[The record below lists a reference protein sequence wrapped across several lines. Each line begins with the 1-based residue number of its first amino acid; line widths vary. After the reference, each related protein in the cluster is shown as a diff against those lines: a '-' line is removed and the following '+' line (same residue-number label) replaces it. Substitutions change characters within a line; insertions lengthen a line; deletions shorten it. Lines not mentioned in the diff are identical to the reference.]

1 MNNVR
6 VLWGMIG
13 GLILLLAVV
22 SWSWYKEM
30 GHVQTMAVVGGQEIY
45 ESDWVSVLKQ
55 KHGQQVLTE
64 MINRRVVIQEA
75 KRLGVEV
82 DEKEVQSEMD
92 KLADSYGGEQ
102 HFDDALKKEA
112 GTSKQ
117 EVVEEIRY
125 HMLLEEI
132 ATKDIVIDDKD
143 LRSYYD
149 SHSEEFNHPPRAH
162 LSIITIASREEA
174 DQVKSELNQ
183 GANFATLA
191 KERSIDSLTAGNG
204 GDMGWISLKDESV
217 PITIRE
223 VAESLSVGKY
233 SEPLSIDEGFAIIRV
248 EDYKK
253 SVQVSYEDAKEQIR
267 QQMALAQVSLD
278 DVLARLKQG
287 VGVNIRSEN
296 SH

>member
-13 GLILLLAVV
+13 GLILLLSVV

-30 GHVQTMAVVGGQEIY
+30 GHVQTMAVVGKQEISN
-45 ESDWVSVLKQ
+45 SDWVNELKQ

-64 MINRRVVIQEA
+64 MINRQVVIQEA
-75 KRLGVEV
+75 KRLGIEV
-82 DEKEVQSEMD
+82 DEKQVQSEMD
-92 KLADSYGGEQ
+92 KLADSYGSDQ
-102 HFDDALKKEA
+102 SFDDALKKEA

-117 EVVEEIRY
+117 EVLEEIRY

-132 ATKDIVIDDKD
+132 ATKDIVIDDKEM
-143 LRSYYD
+143 RNFYD

-174 DQVKSELNQ
+174 EQVRNELNQ
-183 GANFATLA
+183 GANFSTLA

-204 GDMGWISLKDESV
+204 GDMGWISLVDEAV
-217 PITIRE
+217 PATIRE
-223 VAESLSVGKY
+223 EAESLSVGKY
-233 SEPLSIDEGFAIIRV
+233 SQPISIDEGFAIIRV

-253 SVQVSYEDAKEQIR
+253 PVQLSYEDAKDQIR

-278 DVLARLKQG
+278 DVLAKLKQG
-287 VGVNIRSEN
+287 VGVNINSEN